1 MCDILHI
8 GRGDIVKMM
17 RALEQEQDSSCYS
30 EKINELAKGFLSQLE
45 PILEKDTFN
54 TISDSFGAF
63 MSDLSEDSFFNGFS
77 AALQLE
83 KALDDMRKDYIEG
96 LDQRMQ
102 KEALESPT
110 NGSIVNTSSD
120 T

>member
-8 GRGDIVKMM
+8 GRVDIVKMM
-17 RALEQEQDSSCYS
+17 RALEEEQGSSYYS
-30 EKINELAKGFLSQLE
+30 EKTDGLAKSFLSQLE
-45 PILEKDTFN
+45 TILEEDMFN
-54 TISDSFGAF
+54 TIKEKFGSF

-83 KALDDMRKDYIEG
+83 KALDDMRKGYIEG
-96 LDQRMQ
+96 LNQRMQ